1 MVEFEQMLAIAR
13 TMEEQE
19 MANQPTY
26 SSTAVPHQNYKNTA
40 SSGWS

>member
-19 MANQPTY
+19 MVNQPAY
-26 SSTAVPHQNYKNTA
+26 SSTAVPHQNCKKHC
-40 SSGWS
+40 SSS